1 MPGMLMDLENEF
13 ENKTTVLQ
21 KFPRMQIVDNY
32 TYCNKLYLHLN

>member
-21 KFPRMQIVDNY
+21 NFYSVRHVDKNAR
-32 TYCNKLYLHLN
+32 H